1 MFEYYSNLM
10 RVMRGVMIMIV
21 PLNVAAQRAL
31 RWLDG
36 THLVSISKEPDGS
49 TVYRHPTYNQWG
61 VKMNWK
67 RDVLPS
73 ICCAPD
79 NDPTKLR
86 SMMRIQNCVLERV
99 LYKGEFRKDLV
110 VSKRLSLL
118 FVYVDRVLCTW
129 FFDRCYVA
137 CEVLANEI
145 PSLVGIEG
153 SSVRVVDDSFEE
165 KEYTN
170 VDVVFSI

>member
-1 MFEYYSNLM
+1 MFRYHSTLM
-10 RVMRGVMIMIV
+10 CVTRGVMITLV
-21 PLNVAAQRAL
+21 PLNVVAQKVL

-36 THLVSISKEPDGS
+36 THLVSICKESDGS
-49 TVYRHPTYNQWG
+49 TVYRHPTYNKWG

-67 RDVLPS
+67 RDVVPS

-79 NDPTKLR
+79 NDPTKIR

-99 LYKGEFRKDLV
+99 LYKGEFRRDV

-118 FVYVDRVLCTW
+118 FVYVDHVLCTW

-137 CEVLANEI
+137 CEVLAKEI

-165 KEYTN
+165 KTYTN
-170 VDVVFSI
+170 VEVVFSI